1 MRKRNIG
8 LYTAMCLLYGLL
20 MTGCAAEADST
31 AVQVTEDTASVESST
46 EEITEAAIDYSA
58 GVSDDEV
65 METAFTEDVDASVEA
80 HNVAEIS
87 GTEYGDRY
95 IACDTVSV
103 TYNVDNPTGFF
114 EQKVSKNLEFCFDKE
129 TGAWDLVAETLTGC
143 EVDSSVI
150 PGSSWKG
157 EADELKK
164 LFGSDIP
171 EGDTGEVY
179 IRFNKRAGLFAF
191 NMNNENNT
199 SSERF
204 YTTSGTGG
212 KATWV
217 GAEGNVEV
225 SFKVTDGSV
234 TDAGDMI
241 MNVVSDAGTIGIN
254 FGTDVVTATEME
266 YDMAVSGEIEEG
278 RIYIE
283 NLDRFEVTSSSIEG
297 EEWKLLTGGKEEN
310 QSPELSWDEVEG
322 ASLYAVMM
330 IDKDAN
336 NWLHWYVKVDKTHL
350 DEGEYNSKE
359 TGYVGPYPPETHK
372 YDVYVVAL
380 KGAPEKDGFLL
391 DATGEDVSSKLT
403 TLNTAADGSTGNV
416 ISYGT
421 VGANFTPGS
430 DYYGDR

>member
-1 MRKRNIG
+1 MRQNIKY
-8 LYTAMCLLYGLL
+8 YTAAICLAYGLL
-20 MTGCAAEADST
+20 LTGCTNDKDVTATSATEAAAP
-31 AVQVTEDTASVESST
+31 VENSS
-46 EEITEAAIDYSA
+46 EEVTEAAIDFSA
-58 GVSDDEV
+58 GVPDSEV
-65 METAFTEDVDASVEA
+65 TGLAFTEGVDAVIEA
-80 HNVAEIS
+80 HNVEEVS
-87 GTEYGDRY
+87 GTEYGDSY
-95 IACDTVSV
+95 IARDTVSV
-103 TYNVDNPTGFF
+103 TYTVKNPTEFF
-114 EQKVSKNLEFCFDKE
+114 EQRVSKNLEFYFDKE
-129 TGAWDLVAETLTGC
+129 TGVWDMMMETLTGC

-157 EADELKK
+157 ETDVLRK

-171 EGDTGEVY
+171 EGDTGAVY

-191 NMNNENNT
+191 NMSNENNT
-199 SSERF
+199 FFERF

-217 GAEGNVEV
+217 GAAGNVEV
-225 SFKVTDGSV
+225 SFKVMDGSV

-241 MNVVSDAGTIGIN
+241 MNVATDAGTIGIN
-254 FGTDVVTATEME
+254 FGTDVVMATEME

-310 QSPELSWDEVEG
+310 KSPELSWDEVEG

-350 DEGEYNSKE
+350 DEGEFNSKE

-416 ISYGT
+416 IAYGT
-421 VGANFTPGS
+421 VGADFTPGS

>member
-1 MRKRNIG
+1 MRRNIKY
-8 LYTAMCLLYGLL
+8 YTAAICLAYGLL
-20 MTGCAAEADST
+20 LTGCTNDKDVTAASATEA
-31 AVQVTEDTASVESST
+31 AAPVENSS
-46 EEITEAAIDYSA
+46 EEVTEAAIDFSA
-58 GVSDDEV
+58 GVPDSEV
-65 METAFTEDVDASVEA
+65 TGLAFTEGVDAVIEA
-80 HNVAEIS
+80 HNVEEVS
-87 GTEYGDRY
+87 GTEYGDSY
-95 IACDTVSV
+95 IARDTVSV
-103 TYNVDNPTGFF
+103 TYTVKNPTEFF
-114 EQKVSKNLEFCFDKE
+114 EQRVSKNLEFYFDKE
-129 TGAWDLVAETLTGC
+129 TGVWDMMMETLTGC

-157 EADELKK
+157 ETDVLRK

-171 EGDTGEVY
+171 EGDTGAVY

-191 NMNNENNT
+191 NMSNENNT
-199 SSERF
+199 SFERF

-217 GAEGNVEV
+217 GAAGNVEV
-225 SFKVTDGSV
+225 SFKVMDGSV

-241 MNVVSDAGTIGIN
+241 MNVATDAGTIGIN
-254 FGTDVVTATEME
+254 FGTDVVMATEME

-310 QSPELSWDEVEG
+310 KSPELSWDEVEG

-350 DEGEYNSKE
+350 DEGEFNSKE

-403 TLNTAADGSTGNV
+403 TLNTAVDGSTGNV
-416 ISYGT
+416 IAYGT
-421 VGANFTPGS
+421 VGADFTPGS